1 MSGGWTPGPW
11 AVGKNGDVN
20 SKDGLVVVVG
30 VSYEIGKAARD
41 RDKADAR
48 LIAAAPDLYEA
59 LEWAVNHFDGDTK
72 CNANQETNCI
82 EKCRDA
88 LAKARGDAS

>member
-1 MSGGWTPGPW
+1 MSGRWTPGPW
-11 AVGKNGDVN
+11 RIKEWPYRHIRSDAGCVFANDYKPYAN
-20 SKDGLVVVVG
+20 
-30 VSYEIGKAARD
+30 
-41 RDKADAR
+41 AR

-59 LEWAVNHFDGDTK
+59 LEWAVNHFDGNTK